1 MSILSPGPNSTVSEL
16 VSGIV
21 TDAQDLASQQISL
34 FRSEIQ
40 RDLRTMKE
48 AVVSLGVGFVAM
60 QIGGALLCLMLVHAL
75 VAVVPSLPLWV
86 SYGIVGAVVVG
97 VAAIPIVMGL
107 NKLKNLNPLPDEAT
121 QTLKE
126 NAKWLMNPKN
136 PK

>member
-1 MSILSPGPNSTVSEL
+1 MTNLSPGPNSTVTEL

-21 TDAQDLASQQISL
+21 TDAQDLAAQQIAL
-34 FRSEIQ
+34 FRSEIR
-40 RDLRTMKE
+40 RDVRTAKE
-48 AVVSLGVGFVAM
+48 AAVNLGIGFVAM

-75 VAVVPSLPLWV
+75 VVVVPSLPLWV

-97 VAAIPIVMGL
+97 AGAIPIVMGI

-126 NAKWLMNPKN
+126 NAKWLLNPKN